1 MGIGFGGE
9 IHRWAASNLAFGA
22 QNGYA
27 DLAKE
32 AAAIGPGCDGLIFL
46 PFLGGSFTPPD
57 DGVRGA
63 WLGLDWGHSRAHL
76 YRSVLEGLAYEYVC
90 RLDLYRKI
98 SGKDA
103 FKDVCVIGGGSAN
116 DLWNQIKADAL
127 GIDYVKLRDAP
138 YECRGTA
145 LVAGGAVGIYEN
157 LSELSR
163 ATVCEEQRY
172 VARPDVTAI
181 YREKLARY
189 SKLKSSG
196 LLCTC
201 EELSRV

>member
-1 MGIGFGGE
+1 MTPFAAETGKPFARSLLPRGHGFGGE

-46 PFLGGSFTPPD
+46 PFLGGASLPRRR
-57 DGVRGA
+57 VRGLA
-63 WLGLDWGHSRAHL
+63 RPGLGTFRAHL

-116 DLWNQIKADAL
+116 DLWNQI
-127 GIDYVKLRDAP
+127 GRRAP
-138 YECRGTA
+138 ESIT
-145 LVAGGAVGIYEN
+145 
-157 LSELSR
+157 
-163 ATVCEEQRY
+163 
-172 VARPDVTAI
+172 
-181 YREKLARY
+181 
-189 SKLKSSG
+189 
-196 LLCTC
+196 
-201 EELSRV
+201 